1 MVGKTFADAQTV
13 FELKAFPLGDGRARL
28 ELVPEIQ
35 FGPVKQKYVG
45 RDGMFELEVGRER
58 KNFPQLRID
67 ATITPGH
74 TLAVSSGSSR
84 SSLGGCFFCNA
95 ERQKLLLIRLAQS
108 QYDDLFEFHEEEPLD
123 EEVSFAGLTTELD

>member
-1 MVGKTFADAQTV
+1 MIGKTFHDAQSV

-58 KNFPQLRID
+58 QAFPQLRID

-74 TLAVSSGSSR
+74 TLAVSSTASR
-84 SSLGGCFFCNA
+84 SSLGGCFFCNGD
-95 ERQKLLLIRLAQS
+95 RQKLLLVRLAQS
-108 QYDDLFEFHEEEPLD
+108 QYDDLFEFREDEPIAEEL
-123 EEVSFAGLTTELD
+123 SFAGLTTELD